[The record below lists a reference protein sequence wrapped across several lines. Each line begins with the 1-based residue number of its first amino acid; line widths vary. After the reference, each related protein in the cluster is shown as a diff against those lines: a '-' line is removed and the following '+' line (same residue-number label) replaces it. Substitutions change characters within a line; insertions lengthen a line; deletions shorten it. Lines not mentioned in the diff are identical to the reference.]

1 MSWMPIS
8 LRCEI
13 SAVPRKPELLHAT
26 ADSLLRELDEHTR
39 CRGGMEK
46 GDPLAFGANSWRRV
60 DESNARSATALERR
74 VEIVDGE
81 ADVMQPRPAFFD
93 KLRDRRIGRFR
104 FEQFNERVAGEK
116 SGNVS
121 AVGIFQR
128 RLLEAKDIAVE
139 R

>member
-1 MSWMPIS
+1 
-8 LRCEI
+8 
-13 SAVPRKPELLHAT
+13 
-26 ADSLLRELDEHTR
+26 
-39 CRGGMEK
+39 MEK
-46 GDPLAFGANSWRRV
+46 SDPLAFGANSWRRI
-60 DESNARSATALERR
+60 DESNARNATALERR
-74 VEIVDGE
+74 VEIVDRE

-104 FEQFNERVAGEK
+104 FEQFNERVAGQK
-116 SGNVS
+116 SGDVS